1 MLYVASNGM
10 AKTAEE
16 SRVDVEAVGY
26 TMKYT
31 EVIHSVTTKPFLWLS
46 AI

>member
-1 MLYVASNGM
+1 MLYIASNGM

-16 SRVDVEAVGY
+16 SRVDVVAVGY
-26 TMKYT
+26 NIKYT
-31 EVIHSVTTKPFLWLS
+31 EVMSATTKAFLWLS